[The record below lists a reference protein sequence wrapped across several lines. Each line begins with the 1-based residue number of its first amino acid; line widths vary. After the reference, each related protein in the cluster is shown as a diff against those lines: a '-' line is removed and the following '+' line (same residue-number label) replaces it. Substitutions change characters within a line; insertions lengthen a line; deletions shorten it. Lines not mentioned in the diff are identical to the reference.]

1 MNTPLERIRAS
12 IDAEITSCAERVARL
27 LADAAGLSERE
38 VLAAGESVS
47 AVKREA
53 REHLAALREVTRAFH
68 AREGNG
74 GRGSLG
80 TAVST
85 QSEMLNDLLGK
96 LRTAQDDQRAATAA
110 VAEAAERIDGFV
122 SVIGD
127 IATGL
132 RVLTLNARIEAAR
145 RGAEGAAFATIADS
159 MRSLAS
165 DVQRANEGI
174 GTLSSELMGL
184 SRHAREVEGRTD
196 VLMVDSQKRMAENVT
211 KLLSAYDEAERASSE
226 LATVSQ
232 TRAERMVELTNQI
245 LSHLQFQDR
254 MSQTLNEANQNMER
268 SRNIVCEL
276 IVRAETEDIDDVARE
291 LEARVAAATVRM
303 SGESELSSSDRE
315 MESGVVTL
323 F

>member
-1 MNTPLERIRAS
+1 MTTPLEHLRAS
-12 IDAEITSCAERVARL
+12 IDAEIASCAERVARL
-27 LADAAGLSERE
+27 LADSVDLSERE

-53 REHLAALREVTRAFH
+53 REHLEALQEVTRAFH
-68 AREGNG
+68 AREEEAGHG
-74 GRGSLG
+74 TLG
-80 TAVST
+80 TAVAAQT
-85 QSEMLNDLLGK
+85 ETLNELCTK
-96 LRTAQDDQRAATAA
+96 LRTAQDDQRSATAA

-122 SVIGD
+122 GVIGD

-174 GTLSSELMGL
+174 GKLSSELMTV
-184 SRHAREVEGRTD
+184 SRHAREVESRTD
-196 VLMVDSQKRMAENVT
+196 GLMSESQKRMADNVGR
-211 KLLSAYDEAERASSE
+211 LLEAYDDAQRASSE
-226 LATVSQ
+226 LATASQ
-232 TRAERMVELTNQI
+232 TRAERMVELTNRI

-254 MSQTLNEANQNMER
+254 MSQTLSEANRNLER
-268 SRNIVCEL
+268 TRGVVGEL
-276 IVRAETEDIDDVARE
+276 VVRAGTEDVLEVARE
-291 LEARVAAATVRM
+291 LGERVGVATVRI